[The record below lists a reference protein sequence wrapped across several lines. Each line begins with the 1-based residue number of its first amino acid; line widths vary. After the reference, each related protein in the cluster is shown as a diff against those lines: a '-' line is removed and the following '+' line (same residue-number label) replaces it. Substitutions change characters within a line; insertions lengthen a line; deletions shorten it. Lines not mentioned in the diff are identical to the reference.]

1 MNLPNKL
8 TLARV
13 IMIPLFVV
21 FLLAD
26 FGWGC
31 EKWIALGLFAAASA
45 TDFLDGYIARKNNL
59 ITTFGKFM
67 DPLAD
72 KLLVTSAMIC
82 LTGLGILPAWVSI
95 IIIAREFTISGFRLV
110 AADHRVVIAASMWG
124 KWKTFIQMIMV
135 MLMIVNLPELEIV
148 TQIFMWAS
156 IALTLISL
164 ADYLIKNRE
173 AFWVGDAK
181 E

>member
-1 MNLPNKL
+1 
-8 TLARV
+8 
-13 IMIPLFVV
+13 
-21 FLLAD
+21 
-26 FGWGC
+26 
-31 EKWIALGLFAAASA
+31 
-45 TDFLDGYIARKNNL
+45 
-59 ITTFGKFM
+59 
-67 DPLAD
+67 
-72 KLLVTSAMIC
+72 
-82 LTGLGILPAWVSI
+82 
-95 IIIAREFTISGFRLV
+95 
-110 AADHRVVIAASMWG
+110 
-124 KWKTFIQMIMV
+124 